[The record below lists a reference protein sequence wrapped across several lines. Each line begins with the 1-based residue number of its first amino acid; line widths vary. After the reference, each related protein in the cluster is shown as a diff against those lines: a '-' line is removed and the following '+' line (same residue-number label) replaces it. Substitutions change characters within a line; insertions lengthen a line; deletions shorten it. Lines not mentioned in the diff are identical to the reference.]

1 MSQKITK
8 AAKADKIVQ
17 AWKIINAFSLN
28 DDILVAGHAEKRF
41 CMITEA
47 GRRTTAPDS
56 ASAIFD
62 CQTGRAFVPQD
73 DPIWF
78 QALIERF
85 KIRLDWNEETDSWE
99 ATARH
104 AGLAE
109 RGLGE
114 SPAQAMFGALEAL
127 AEQAH
132 ELTQDQTPERKT
144 FGAGASRT

>member
-1 MSQKITK
+1 MSQEI
-8 AAKADKIVQ
+8 AKASKIAQ
-17 AWKIINAFSLN
+17 AWKIIDRLEINS
-28 DDILVAGHAEKRF
+28 DILIAGYTEKRF

-47 GRRTTAPDS
+47 GRRTTQPDS

-85 KIRLDWNEETDSWE
+85 KICLIWDEGKDAWE

-109 RGLGE
+109 CGQGA
-114 SPAQAMFGALEAL
+114 SSAQAMFGALEAL
-127 AEQAH
+127 AEKAPD
-132 ELTQDQTPERKT
+132 LSRDQTPERKT

>member
-1 MSQKITK
+1 MSQKIE
-8 AAKADKIVQ
+8 Q
-17 AWKIINAFSLN
+17 AWKIIDRLEINS
-28 DDILVAGHAEKRF
+28 DILIAGYTEKRF

-62 CQTGRAFVPQD
+62 CQTGRAFVPQE

-85 KIRLDWNEETDSWE
+85 KISLEWSEKADTWE
-99 ATARH
+99 ATARY
-104 AGLAE
+104 AGLIECGQGA
-109 RGLGE
+109 
-114 SPAQAMFGALEAL
+114 SPAQAIFGALEAL
-127 AEQAH
+127 ARQVN
-132 ELTQDQTPERKT
+132 ELMQDQTPERKT

>member
-1 MSQKITK
+1 MSQEI
-8 AAKADKIVQ
+8 AKADKIFQ
-17 AWKIINAFSLN
+17 AWKIISAFSLN
-28 DDILVAGHAEKRF
+28 DDILIAGHAEKRF

-47 GRRTTAPDS
+47 GRRTTQPDS

-85 KIRLDWNEETDSWE
+85 KIRLDWNEEADTWQ

-104 AGLAE
+104 AGLTECGQGA
-109 RGLGE
+109 

-127 AEQAH
+127 AERVRI
-132 ELTQDQTPERKT
+132 TPKSS
-144 FGAGASRT
+144 APKL

>member
-1 MSQKITK
+1 MSQEIAK
-8 AAKADKIVQ
+8 AAKAAKIVQ

-28 DDILVAGHAEKRF
+28 DDILIAGHAEKRF

-47 GRRTTAPDS
+47 GRRTTQPDS

-85 KIRLDWNEETDSWE
+85 KICLSWDEGKDAWE

-104 AGLAE
+104 AGLDECGQGA
-109 RGLGE
+109 

-127 AEQAH
+127 AEQAN

-144 FGAGASRT
+144 FGAGASRA

>member
-1 MSQKITK
+1 MSQEIAK
-8 AAKADKIVQ
+8 AAKAAKIFQ

-28 DDILVAGHAEKRF
+28 DDILIAGYAEKRF

-47 GRRTTAPDS
+47 GRRTTQPDS

-85 KIRLDWNEETDSWE
+85 KIRLDWNEETDAWE

-109 RGLGE
+109 CGQGE
-114 SPAQAMFGALEAL
+114 SPAQAMFGALEVL
-127 AEQAH
+127 AEKAPD
-132 ELTQDQTPERKT
+132 LSRDQTPERKT
-144 FGAGASRT
+144 FGAGTSRT

>member
-1 MSQKITK
+1 MSQKIAK
-8 AAKADKIVQ
+8 AAKIAQ
-17 AWKIINAFSLN
+17 AWKIIDRLEINS
-28 DDILVAGHAEKRF
+28 DILIAGYTEKRF

-62 CQTGRAFVPQD
+62 CQTGRAFVPQE

-85 KIRLDWNEETDSWE
+85 KIRLDWSEKTDTWE

-104 AGLAE
+104 AGLVECGQWA
-109 RGLGE
+109 
-114 SPAQAMFGALEAL
+114 SPAEAIFGALEAL
-127 AEQAH
+127 AEKVPD
-132 ELTQDQTPERKT
+132 LSRDQTPERKT
-144 FGAGASRT
+144 FGAGTSRT

>member
-1 MSQKITK
+1 MSQKI
-8 AAKADKIVQ
+8 AQ
-17 AWKIINAFSLN
+17 AWKIIDRLEINS
-28 DDILVAGHAEKRF
+28 DIRIAGHTEKRF
-41 CMITEA
+41 CMITKA
-47 GRRTTAPDS
+47 GRRTTATDS

-62 CQTGRAFVPQD
+62 CQTGLDVVPQE

-85 KIRLDWNEETDSWE
+85 KISLDWNEETDTWE

-104 AGLAE
+104 EGLAE
-109 RGLGE
+109 CGQGA

-132 ELTQDQTPERKT
+132 KLTQDQTPERKT
-144 FGAGASRT
+144 FGTGASRA

>member
-1 MSQKITK
+1 MSQRIE
-8 AAKADKIVQ
+8 Q
-17 AWKIINAFSLN
+17 AWKIIERLELN
-28 DDILVAGHAEKRF
+28 SDILIAGHKEKRF
-41 CMITEA
+41 CMVTDA
-47 GRRTTAPDS
+47 GRRTTETTL
-56 ASAIFD
+56 ASSIFD

-85 KIRLDWNEETDSWE
+85 KIRLDWNEEADAWE

-109 RGLGE
+109 CGKGA

-127 AEQAH
+127 AGKVRD
-132 ELTQDQTPERKT
+132 LTQDQTPERKT